1 MATAPNQTQPDIIHH
16 IPLKPPPKPVAVAQT
31 EPKTLIQKVA
41 DACNAIGGIEKR
53 GKNQKQNYEYVM
65 AADVAAA
72 FRHELFERGIILL
85 QDEESAEFREY
96 ETQNGGMM
104 QECRLKIKFIL
115 KDDSGELASYAY
127 GVGRDSFDKAI
138 YKAKTGATKY
148 FLRGLGLI
156 PDRKDDPESGE
167 DQEVRTPPN
176 REARQQ
182 VPPITPQYPPRKP
195 NGEASRESLPVGS
208 ILPFQKNAFLSA
220 AKKSGKNGAQ
230 VTEFLHNTFGY
241 DSLDE
246 MPKKDFTQALKWAME
261 G

>member
-1 MATAPNQTQPDIIHH
+1 MATAPQHNEFSR
-16 IPLKPPPKPVAVAQT
+16 IPPHLATLVSAPAMPERP

-53 GKNQKQNYEYVM
+53 GKNKNQNYEYVM

-72 FRHELFERGIILL
+72 FRHELFARGIILL
-85 QDEESAEFREY
+85 QDEESVEFRDY
-96 ETQNGGMM
+96 ETNNGGVM
-104 QECRLKIKFIL
+104 QECRLKIKFTL
-115 KDDSGELASYAY
+115 KDDTGELASSAY
-127 GVGRDSFDKAI
+127 GVGRDTFDKAI

-156 PDRKDDPESGE
+156 PDRKDDPENSE
-167 DQEVRTPPN
+167 DQEVVDPK
-176 REARQQ
+176 REAPSA
-182 VPPITPQYPPRKP
+182 VPAPITPQYPPRKP
-195 NGEASRESLPVGS
+195 NGEANRDSVPVGS

-230 VTEFLHNTFGY
+230 VTVFLHDTFGY
-241 DSLDE
+241 DSLNE
-246 MPKKDFTQALKWAME
+246 MPKKDFIQALKWAME